1 MGASQNHY
9 YLHKTNKPRR
19 ASLYICHKKFMLKHI
34 LSITF
39 ALSAITLSAQAPDTI
54 FTRCYGG
61 SLNECNGL
69 TGLNN
74 LGFATLSA
82 DMAPDSSVFITTYSS
97 SSDGFVSENNGDE
110 DIWVLKLNPQ
120 GDTLWTKVLGGSLT
134 ERSGKILALP
144 DGGCVFTGRTFSDD
158 GDFAGAQYGSL
169 NDALVIRLD
178 ANGNVVW
185 NKRFGG
191 SQDDLLYAIVPNG
204 TGFIAVGETGSVD
217 GDLDTSLAGY
227 VCGWILSIDANGNPL
242 WSAKTNGI
250 IDNEDYI
257 QSFWNVAKATDGSG
271 WYAIG
276 VTGDFADPNSDDI
289 LFTKFDNNGNLVN
302 KTSFGSDNGDGIG
315 GIATL
320 PNGNLIMAGRASAT
334 TGGQTYLGGAADAWL
349 VTVNPATGEPVS
361 EKLIGGSDWES
372 FYDVKTNANG
382 EIFALGFTRST
393 NNFAS
398 APAFGLMDTWL
409 VKLSTQLDTI
419 YTARLGGSDNDVG
432 MALCKNT
439 SALYAVGRTNSTN
452 GAVTGNNGGRDVWVI
467 KYEHA
472 ESPVSVNE
480 TPTDK
485 LIVYP
490 NPAATTVN
498 IACGKS
504 IINGAT
510 IYNAIGQ
517 QVAIAKGELN
527 SLMQLNISNLAQGI
541 YTLVVETSAG
551 NFYQKLFIN

>member
-1 MGASQNHY
+1 
-9 YLHKTNKPRR
+9 
-19 ASLYICHKKFMLKHI
+19 MLKHI
-34 LSITF
+34 LSATF
-39 ALSAITLSAQAPDTI
+39 AFGVLTLSAQAPDTV

-82 DMAPDSSVFITTYSS
+82 DIGPDSSLFITTYSS
-97 SSDGFVSENNGDE
+97 SADGFVGENNGDE

-120 GDTLWTKVLGGSLT
+120 GDTLWSKVLGGSLT
-134 ERSGKILALP
+134 ERSGKIVALP
-144 DGGCVFTGRTFSDD
+144 DGGCVLTGRTFSND
-158 GDFAGAQYGSL
+158 GDFTGAQFGSL

-204 TGFIAVGETGSVD
+204 TGYIAVGETGSVD

-227 VCGWILSIDANGNPL
+227 VCGWILSLDSNGNPL
-242 WSAKTNGI
+242 WSVKTNGI
-250 IDNEDYI
+250 INNEDYI

-302 KTSFGSDNGDGIG
+302 KTTFGSDNGDGIG

-349 VTVNPATGEPVS
+349 VTVNTLTGEPVS
-361 EKLIGGSDWES
+361 EKLIGGTDWES
-372 FYDVKTNANG
+372 FYDVKTNAAG
-382 EIFALGFTRST
+382 EVFALGFTRST

-398 APAFGLMDTWL
+398 ATAFGLMDTWL
-409 VKLSTQLDTI
+409 VKLSAQLDTL
-419 YTARLGGSDNDVG
+419 YTSRLGGSDNDVG
-432 MALCKNT
+432 MALCKNA

-452 GAVTGNNGGRDVWVI
+452 GMVVGNNGGRDVWVI
-467 KYEHA
+467 RYEYA

-480 TPTDK
+480 TIAEK
-485 LIVYP
+485 LSVYP
-490 NPAATTVN
+490 NPTNGIVN
-498 IACGKS
+498 ITCGKNL
-504 IINGAT
+504 IKEVAL
-510 IYNAIGQ
+510 YNTTGQ
-517 QVAIAKGELN
+517 QVAIIKEQPTNLT
-527 SLMQLNISNLAQGI
+527 QLNTVNLAQGV
-541 YTLVVETSAG
+541 YTLVVQTNTGA
-551 NFYQKLFIN
+551 YYKKLMVN